1 MNEKFMYYYDKLVK
15 VFKEIINDDELTS
28 EEKIRLLG
36 VIL

>member
-1 MNEKFMYYYDKLVK
+1 MNEKFMIYYDRLVRVIK
-15 VFKEIINDDELTS
+15 DIVNDDELTS